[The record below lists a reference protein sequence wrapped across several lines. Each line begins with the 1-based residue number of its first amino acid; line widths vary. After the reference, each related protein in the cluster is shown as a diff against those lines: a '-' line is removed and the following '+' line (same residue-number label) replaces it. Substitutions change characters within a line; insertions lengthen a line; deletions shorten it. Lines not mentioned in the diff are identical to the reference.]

1 MTATKQSGGLP
12 ERHKTYLSWP
22 PIAKNR
28 ITIINNAVQ
37 GATCKVQSAQ
47 SINVHN
53 SVIPLHTLVNKNTLR
68 LGYVLKSRLDR
79 LMLSGNVLCL
89 HRR

>member
-12 ERHKTYLSWP
+12 ERHKAHLSQP

-53 SVIPLHTLVNKNTLR
+53 SVIPLHTPVNKNTLR
-68 LGYVLKSRLDR
+68 LLFKKRSRLDR
-79 LMLSGNVLCL
+79 F
-89 HRR
+89 